1 MSIATDHR
9 NSECV
14 WMEFLDI
21 CRSALAAES
30 NSPKCLPVMSPLTC
44 MSTLGARNPR
54 ITGPCRVV
62 GMCRFFVLA
71 ASIKEKKLDSQI
83 RQRGSAIH
91 ICFCGVLTSLW
102 WGLCTGW
109 GVGTPGFR
117 GFLDQPQSKE
127 AAFFSIL
134 CRICPGLKSQWM
146 A

>member
-54 ITGPCRVV
+54 ITGPRRVV

-109 GVGTPGFR
+109 GGWALQDSEDSSINLSPKKLLFFR
-117 GFLDQPQSKE
+117 YCAEYVQ
-127 AAFFSIL
+127 A
-134 CRICPGLKSQWM
+134 
-146 A
+146 